1 MAKQTSLIAW
11 ESFREE
17 RGESNIRFLSYF
29 FLEGVK
35 LDRPALT
42 IADIK
47 KMDAKELSRASKA
60 FYLSE
65 FRAMSI
71 AVDEI
76 DDKISLY
83 LKHING
89 GDYLK
94 LNLAIF
100 LKLKHLLQLWKAL
113 SNEMAATKVMAEEFL
128 LAEKVMANEQSEDFK
143 AFLLTRKSRSILPK
157 HFIRLTSIFTK
168 KMEQLNKLTEPDS
181 EPMKFIRLMD
191 EQLDSVCIGKE
202 FRLN

>member
-17 RGESNIRFLSYF
+17 RGEDNIRFLSYF

-35 LDRPALT
+35 LDRPALNM
-42 IADIK
+42 ADIK
-47 KMDAKELSRASKA
+47 GMDAKELSRASKA

-65 FRAMSI
+65 FRAMSV

-94 LNLAIF
+94 LNLAMF

-128 LAEKVMANEQSEDFK
+128 LAEKVMAAKQSETFK
-143 AFLLTRKSRSILPK
+143 AFLVTRKSRCVLPNNL
-157 HFIRLTSIFTK
+157 IRLTPIFAK
-168 KMEQLNKLTEPDS
+168 KLERLNKLTESDG

-191 EQLDSVCIGKE
+191 KLLDSVCIGKE